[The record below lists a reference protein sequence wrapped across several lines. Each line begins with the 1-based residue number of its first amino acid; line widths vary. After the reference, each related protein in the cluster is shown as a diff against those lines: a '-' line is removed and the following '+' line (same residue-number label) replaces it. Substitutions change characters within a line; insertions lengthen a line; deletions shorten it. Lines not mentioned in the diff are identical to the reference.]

1 MRVQPKRAALAAAI
15 LALAGVGMAGAAE
28 RYEGQI
34 VNLGARAGGT
44 ATDFFTLQVDGYSS
58 EKEIAGLYQALKNK
72 GTRGLQ
78 EALWE
83 TREKG
88 WFRIGS
94 NLGYHAAVI
103 RSHTTPTGGKVI
115 RVLTDRPIMFYELRN
130 NTRSRNYPFGYIELT
145 VSPDGQGD
153 GRMIAAA
160 SARVSAEGG
169 VELENFDVQP
179 LRILNLRRAD

>member
-1 MRVQPKRAALAAAI
+1 MNVRWKLAALAAASVI
-15 LALAGVGMAGAAE
+15 LVGGGYAGAAE

-34 VNLGARAGGT
+34 VDLGARSGRQ
-44 ATDFFTLQVDGYSS
+44 ATEFFTLQVDSYSS
-58 EKEIAGLYQALKNK
+58 DKEVAGLLQALKNK

-88 WFRIGS
+88 WFRIGT

-130 NTRSRNYPFGYIELT
+130 NTRSRNYPFGFIELT
-145 VSPDGQGD
+145 VSPDGQGE

-160 SARVSAEGG
+160 SARITEGG
-169 VELENFDVQP
+169 VELENYDVQP
-179 LRILNLRRAD
+179 LRILNVRRAD

>member
-1 MRVQPKRAALAAAI
+1 MQRRMRLAGLIAAAVL
-15 LALAGVGMAGAAE
+15 LAVAGKAAAAE
-28 RYEGQI
+28 RYVGQI
-34 VNLGARAGGT
+34 VNLNARAGQ
-44 ATDFFTLQVDGYSS
+44 ATDFFTLQIDSYSS
-58 EKEIAGLYQALKNK
+58 DKEIAGLLQALKNK
-72 GTRGLQ
+72 ESRGLQ

-103 RSHTTPTGGKVI
+103 RARPTPDGGKII
-115 RVLTDRPIMFYELRN
+115 RVLTDRPIQFYELRN
-130 NTRSRNYPFGYIELT
+130 STRSRNYPFGFIEIT
-145 VSPDGQGD
+145 VGPDGKGE

-160 SARVSAEGG
+160 NARFTEAG

-179 LRILNLRRAD
+179 LRIQNIRREM